1 MKRPRVMRAPP
12 PPEPKA
18 KRETNLNAT
27 ARGRG
32 EVPAALFSQLLQE
45 VHPQPGGDHLLV
57 LAAPSDRQVPH
68 CQPQGVCPPQKSPAA
83 EGQAG
88 TDRGKIRLSRRNRV
102 GRSRPMVRAIH
113 SHPCNRVLAGWE
125 QAGESQLEIG

>member
-1 MKRPRVMRAPP
+1 MRAPP

-88 TDRGKIRLSRRNRV
+88 TDRGKIDPSYICLYFLLVCLLVCNIHHFLYRHSL
-102 GRSRPMVRAIH
+102 RAQHIV
-113 SHPCNRVLAGWE
+113 SDQVKNKMCFCF
-125 QAGESQLEIG
+125 